1 MRKARKN
8 TVTRQVIH
16 IVGEGLTEL
25 FYFSHLKKILGY
37 RYSISPRL
45 FENNSIEKIEKK
57 IKELLDEDVFVICV
71 FDADVSRRSDAENK
85 KMVSFKK
92 KYENNAN
99 VILCD
104 SLQSI
109 EYWFL
114 LHFEDTCRHFQDS
127 AATER
132 ALKQYLPTYDKT
144 RKYLEKDKW
153 VKEMLVG
160 SKMDKACELAEK
172 YKGRDSYSE
181 IYKAIKKVSE
191 SLHLYVVLG
200 IIISGIAIAFIIN
213 TMLTYGNVIKTSLS
227 NDSWLNFWG
236 SYSSGI
242 FAVVVGYLAIIYSN
256 RNSEKAIL
264 QQEKLLIRQQ
274 NIKKLDDYNNCL
286 KNNLALLNIVD
297 VMGITVGLDHQNIS
311 LSKSEICQIKGRI
324 YATDLQYRYVF
335 EVDVQ
340 RQKTNL
346 EKTYE
351 ECWIKARI
359 GLSDLLDQE
368 LSFIERVN
376 QNRYDIQIKENNMH
390 RKNILLELSKQAVD
404 IEKRKLFLQEIKDV
418 NMELE
423 RLDKKIISYYDDVD
437 KMTTSI
443 KDFSLELNSTIK
455 ALFDISLLLI
465 KEKEAQFK
473 LEK

>member
-1 MRKARKN
+1 MNRCN
-8 TVTRQVIH
+8 
-16 IVGEGLTEL
+16 
-25 FYFSHLKKILGY
+25 
-37 RYSISPRL
+37 
-45 FENNSIEKIEKK
+45 
-57 IKELLDEDVFVICV
+57 
-71 FDADVSRRSDAENK
+71 
-85 KMVSFKK
+85 
-92 KYENNAN
+92 KYE
-99 VILCD
+99 LM
-104 SLQSI
+104 
-109 EYWFL
+109 
-114 LHFEDTCRHFQDS
+114 
-127 AATER
+127 
-132 ALKQYLPTYDKT
+132 K
-144 RKYLEKDKW
+144 KD
-153 VKEMLVG
+153 
-160 SKMDKACELAEK
+160 
-172 YKGRDSYSE
+172 
-181 IYKAIKKVSE
+181 
-191 SLHLYVVLG
+191 LYVVLG

-335 EVDVQ
+335 ELDVQ

>member
-1 MRKARKN
+1 
-8 TVTRQVIH
+8 
-16 IVGEGLTEL
+16 
-25 FYFSHLKKILGY
+25 
-37 RYSISPRL
+37 
-45 FENNSIEKIEKK
+45 
-57 IKELLDEDVFVICV
+57 
-71 FDADVSRRSDAENK
+71 
-85 KMVSFKK
+85 MVSFKK

-181 IYKAIKKVSE
+181 IYKAIKKLVNRCNKYE
-191 SLHLYVVLG
+191 LMKKDLYVVLG

-423 RLDKKIISYYDDVD
+423 RLDKK
-437 KMTTSI
+437 
-443 KDFSLELNSTIK
+443 
-455 ALFDISLLLI
+455 LFHTMMMLI
-465 KEKEAQFK
+465 R
-473 LEK
+473 

>member
-1 MRKARKN
+1 M
-8 TVTRQVIH
+8 
-16 IVGEGLTEL
+16 
-25 FYFSHLKKILGY
+25 KK
-37 RYSISPRL
+37 
-45 FENNSIEKIEKK
+45 
-57 IKELLDEDVFVICV
+57 D
-71 FDADVSRRSDAENK
+71 
-85 KMVSFKK
+85 
-92 KYENNAN
+92 
-99 VILCD
+99 
-104 SLQSI
+104 
-109 EYWFL
+109 
-114 LHFEDTCRHFQDS
+114 
-127 AATER
+127 
-132 ALKQYLPTYDKT
+132 
-144 RKYLEKDKW
+144 
-153 VKEMLVG
+153 
-160 SKMDKACELAEK
+160 
-172 YKGRDSYSE
+172 
-181 IYKAIKKVSE
+181 
-191 SLHLYVVLG
+191 LYVVLG

-213 TMLTYGNVIKTSLS
+213 TMLTYGNVIKTNLS

-242 FAVVVGYLAIIYSN
+242 FAVVVG
-256 RNSEKAIL
+256 
-264 QQEKLLIRQQ
+264 
-274 NIKKLDDYNNCL
+274 
-286 KNNLALLNIVD
+286 
-297 VMGITVGLDHQNIS
+297 DHQNIS
-311 LSKSEICQIKGRI
+311 LSKSEICQMKGRI

-390 RKNILLELSKQAVD
+390 RKNILLELGKQAVD

-423 RLDKKIISYYDDVD
+423 RLDRKIISYYDDVD
-437 KMTTSI
+437 KMTTLI

-455 ALFDISLLLI
+455 VLFDISLLLI
-465 KEKEAQFK
+465 KEKEAQLK

>member
-1 MRKARKN
+1 MNRCN
-8 TVTRQVIH
+8 
-16 IVGEGLTEL
+16 
-25 FYFSHLKKILGY
+25 
-37 RYSISPRL
+37 
-45 FENNSIEKIEKK
+45 
-57 IKELLDEDVFVICV
+57 
-71 FDADVSRRSDAENK
+71 
-85 KMVSFKK
+85 
-92 KYENNAN
+92 KYE
-99 VILCD
+99 LM
-104 SLQSI
+104 
-109 EYWFL
+109 
-114 LHFEDTCRHFQDS
+114 
-127 AATER
+127 
-132 ALKQYLPTYDKT
+132 K
-144 RKYLEKDKW
+144 KD
-153 VKEMLVG
+153 
-160 SKMDKACELAEK
+160 
-172 YKGRDSYSE
+172 
-181 IYKAIKKVSE
+181 
-191 SLHLYVVLG
+191 LYVVLG

-213 TMLTYGNVIKTSLS
+213 TMLTYGNVIKTNLS
-227 NDSWLNFWG
+227 NDSWLNFLG

-256 RNSEKAIL
+256 RNSEKAIM
-264 QQEKLLIRQQ
+264 QQDKLLIHQQ
-274 NIKKLDDYNNCL
+274 NIKKLDEYNNCL

-311 LSKSEICQIKGRI
+311 LSKSEICQMKGRI

-390 RKNILLELSKQAVD
+390 RKNILLELGKQAVD

-423 RLDKKIISYYDDVD
+423 RLDRKIISYYDDVD
-437 KMTTSI
+437 KMTTLI

-455 ALFDISLLLI
+455 VLFDISLLLI
-465 KEKEAQFK
+465 KEKEAQLK

>member
-1 MRKARKN
+1 M
-8 TVTRQVIH
+8 
-16 IVGEGLTEL
+16 
-25 FYFSHLKKILGY
+25 
-37 RYSISPRL
+37 
-45 FENNSIEKIEKK
+45 
-57 IKELLDEDVFVICV
+57 
-71 FDADVSRRSDAENK
+71 
-85 KMVSFKK
+85 
-92 KYENNAN
+92 
-99 VILCD
+99 
-104 SLQSI
+104 
-109 EYWFL
+109 
-114 LHFEDTCRHFQDS
+114 
-127 AATER
+127 
-132 ALKQYLPTYDKT
+132 
-144 RKYLEKDKW
+144 
-153 VKEMLVG
+153 
-160 SKMDKACELAEK
+160 
-172 YKGRDSYSE
+172 
-181 IYKAIKKVSE
+181 
-191 SLHLYVVLG
+191 G

-213 TMLTYGNVIKTSLS
+213 TLLAYGNVIKTNLS
-227 NDSWLNFWG
+227 NDSWLNFGG

-311 LSKSEICQIKGRI
+311 LSKSKICQMKGRI

-455 ALFDISLLLI
+455 VLFDISLLLI

>member
-1 MRKARKN
+1 M
-8 TVTRQVIH
+8 
-16 IVGEGLTEL
+16 
-25 FYFSHLKKILGY
+25 KK
-37 RYSISPRL
+37 
-45 FENNSIEKIEKK
+45 
-57 IKELLDEDVFVICV
+57 D
-71 FDADVSRRSDAENK
+71 
-85 KMVSFKK
+85 
-92 KYENNAN
+92 
-99 VILCD
+99 
-104 SLQSI
+104 
-109 EYWFL
+109 
-114 LHFEDTCRHFQDS
+114 
-127 AATER
+127 
-132 ALKQYLPTYDKT
+132 
-144 RKYLEKDKW
+144 
-153 VKEMLVG
+153 
-160 SKMDKACELAEK
+160 
-172 YKGRDSYSE
+172 
-181 IYKAIKKVSE
+181 
-191 SLHLYVVLG
+191 LYVVLG

-256 RNSEKAIL
+256 RNSEKAIM
-264 QQEKLLIRQQ
+264 QQDKLLIHQQ
-274 NIKKLDDYNNCL
+274 NIKKLDEYNNCL

-311 LSKSEICQIKGRI
+311 LSKSEICQMKGRI

-340 RQKTNL
+340 
-346 EKTYE
+346 KTYE

-390 RKNILLELSKQAVD
+390 RKNILLELGKQAVD

-455 ALFDISLLLI
+455 VLFDISLLLI
-465 KEKEAQFK
+465 KEKEAQLK

>member
-1 MRKARKN
+1 M
-8 TVTRQVIH
+8 
-16 IVGEGLTEL
+16 
-25 FYFSHLKKILGY
+25 
-37 RYSISPRL
+37 
-45 FENNSIEKIEKK
+45 
-57 IKELLDEDVFVICV
+57 
-71 FDADVSRRSDAENK
+71 
-85 KMVSFKK
+85 
-92 KYENNAN
+92 
-99 VILCD
+99 
-104 SLQSI
+104 
-109 EYWFL
+109 
-114 LHFEDTCRHFQDS
+114 
-127 AATER
+127 
-132 ALKQYLPTYDKT
+132 
-144 RKYLEKDKW
+144 
-153 VKEMLVG
+153 
-160 SKMDKACELAEK
+160 
-172 YKGRDSYSE
+172 
-181 IYKAIKKVSE
+181 
-191 SLHLYVVLG
+191 
-200 IIISGIAIAFIIN
+200 
-213 TMLTYGNVIKTSLS
+213 
-227 NDSWLNFWG
+227 
-236 SYSSGI
+236 
-242 FAVVVGYLAIIYSN
+242 
-256 RNSEKAIL
+256 
-264 QQEKLLIRQQ
+264 
-274 NIKKLDDYNNCL
+274 
-286 KNNLALLNIVD
+286 ALLNIVD

-465 KEKEAQFK
+465 KGKEAQFK

>member
-1 MRKARKN
+1 M
-8 TVTRQVIH
+8 
-16 IVGEGLTEL
+16 
-25 FYFSHLKKILGY
+25 
-37 RYSISPRL
+37 
-45 FENNSIEKIEKK
+45 
-57 IKELLDEDVFVICV
+57 
-71 FDADVSRRSDAENK
+71 
-85 KMVSFKK
+85 
-92 KYENNAN
+92 
-99 VILCD
+99 
-104 SLQSI
+104 
-109 EYWFL
+109 
-114 LHFEDTCRHFQDS
+114 
-127 AATER
+127 
-132 ALKQYLPTYDKT
+132 
-144 RKYLEKDKW
+144 
-153 VKEMLVG
+153 
-160 SKMDKACELAEK
+160 
-172 YKGRDSYSE
+172 
-181 IYKAIKKVSE
+181 
-191 SLHLYVVLG
+191 G

-213 TMLTYGNVIKTSLS
+213 TLLAYGNVIKTNLS
-227 NDSWLNFWG
+227 NDSWLNFGG

-311 LSKSEICQIKGRI
+311 LPKSEICQIKGRI

-465 KEKEAQFK
+465 KGKEAQFK